1 MAENKLL
8 GKLQLD
14 SSGVMKT
21 IQDVNNALKDL
32 GKGVD
37 LNLTNILNTKVNTQL
52 QQLKQQIEAV
62 SKATTG
68 MGTSQRDQINQ
79 AVSLMKQQIDLE
91 NKMMKQ
97 GVSGAYSERMHDLQ
111 KQYSDLTKNF
121 TKEMN
126 DAVQNDSR
134 VKNAWTEWENTAER
148 VSKKYSAI
156 SEQTTKQ
163 AMDAAQ
169 KETQFK
175 LEQAEKVAKADEK
188 IAAQKQKQFDKEYAQ
203 LEKEEQQKLALE
215 QKTVER
221 QRELEAK
228 SYEAWW
234 KQALDKRDMEKKLA
248 NETAQSQ
255 IQSATKLLKEQ
266 ADIEKKLASG
276 TTGPNETNL
285 LNQQLAAKKKAFS
298 EYGQS
303 IQDAAK
309 ADASVVEAQQGV
321 ALAQAQAQ
329 DRALKEHQK
338 AQEEAARAAEENARK
353 MEEYQKKWA
362 TYAVSALGAA
372 SLSILK
378 KQWTEAVNYAKS
390 YYDALNEIRVVTGM
404 TESQAMAMGQQMRD
418 LAKEMKVTST
428 ELSQA
433 AITFYR
439 QGLEPEEVQDRLKW
453 VTEYAKIANM
463 PFQDAAELM
472 TAAINTMGD
481 AIQESGVENVVEH
494 VADVWLYLGDSAATS
509 GEEIGKAMQK
519 ASASATE
526 FGLSF
531 EWLGTYIAVVAE
543 QTRQAP
549 EAIGNAFN
557 SMLARMHQIKAKGFN
572 DEDTTKL
579 NDVAKALATINVE
592 LMESG
597 QWRDMSDIY
606 ADIADKWGEM
616 DAKQRG
622 YIATTMAG
630 TRQQNVF
637 YALMNDMSKGLEG
650 GSRAW
655 ELYAGAMNAAG
666 TATEKY
672 GVWQESIAASQAN
685 MKNSLEQ
692 LYSNL
697 QPSLIKGFYDVI
709 AALVGGLNNLGGV
722 LPVVVSGVFG
732 LATAIIAVKTGLVA
746 ANPLVAVMTAALGT
760 LVSLGA
766 MGIGGAFGGSLFET
780 TAERYEAAAK
790 QMADSEKRVASL
802 QSASKDLATMFGEVQ
817 NGATLSK
824 EELTKYSASLETIS
838 SISPTAEQAV
848 RNLTSGFG
856 DQVTILQELSDKV
869 QETTDKE
876 LALQKINAETALIN
890 FQNTTEYTEAKSYSR
905 DNYGWVKSGNYA
917 AVASPSRYYNP
928 LNYDNP
934 LSNYLNGLIKTGT
947 LDRTNLTEVKAAV
960 DNFFANYEK
969 TLSDAVNKEA
979 ANVVNNVISALGRP
993 VNSVQRMQLGEVILD
1008 MLAGGDGNLD
1018 YEDVAKERVISI
1030 WGQLVKGAEEALGE
1044 GESELK
1050 YLIQK
1055 VWDDFGFAIDELDW
1069 AHPMLETD
1077 AMGNPY
1083 YEIEKVNT
1091 ATAELIYSLLSAGKG
1106 VDEIQ
1111 EAFAGTQNLDEFVAK
1126 LQELA
1131 KAEEDVGGASGNMDA
1146 GAVSISNFLNKVD
1159 RMNAAKAFNQIK
1171 TENIDESIKII
1182 RSLIGVQGEGE
1193 DLGHYIKRAHEEYD
1207 KIFDSTRHGTMEL
1220 DDFKAIAEKAQE
1232 AKEALDKLTGDKELS
1247 PKDQAKYSK
1256 ILNEIFGDYH
1266 LAELEGTTGYITK
1279 ATGLYNKL
1287 KAAVIDEA
1295 SFHGDYGKSVIK
1307 YFSDLAD
1314 ELGDT
1319 ELSGFIKKVEELQ
1332 KVQDA
1337 FNLLTDDTQ
1346 KKNATAAQTTSA
1358 VETLAKA
1365 FDDLDVNSPTYI
1377 EDVRAK
1383 IAELTGEVESGASAF
1398 GVLGQMII
1406 DSMTRGADAV
1416 DKFKYAAADIADAVI
1431 GSGDHD
1437 AIGAY
1442 MEHVFGGGNVDLLNR
1457 KTTTN
1462 ADGTWSTLQSEVVAQ
1477 GNAVITITP
1486 MLPNGEVLSDE
1497 ALSSYLDYL
1506 FASDNVLEADK
1517 IENGGMGLVLFSEK
1531 NVADIDAAVAKYQEL
1546 ALTLHELQAAY
1557 YSDSSLNSFA
1567 QQAADQIEAAKA
1579 ATSGYKNELKSLSDA
1594 FKRSGPMAMAAEW
1607 AKLNSEVQNGIAKQ
1621 FPSLLASINKVN
1633 KSLKDAREGRGTWAD
1648 FSKAVTKLENEFEDI
1663 QSLNASKYFE
1673 GTADAI
1679 LGLKNGT
1686 VDIDAALEK
1695 FNSEQKKAIEVQQEY
1710 EAAVEKAG
1718 TKAELTT
1725 ADVSKMAEAFNM
1737 TPQQILSMWSEI
1749 GPMMEEFGADME
1761 AMRASFQK
1769 EIFLS
1774 LVGTST
1780 ADFSAIQEGLMS
1792 VENMAQSTID
1802 TLTATGQFEVIRKWM
1817 EENAE
1822 YQTFDPATG
1831 EIITTRAETSGWVD
1845 VIVPK
1850 GGSVPTKPSGSG
1862 SGGGGG
1868 GGGGNKTKETSAAM
1882 KALDRMS
1889 RIQKL
1894 QDHRRSLYSA
1904 QAGLYEQSGELQ
1916 GVIAYNEKEIEVIE
1930 EQNETL
1936 EDNIKE
1942 LEEWIAKK
1950 KEEMAALDQSSEEYT
1965 TAKDELEKLED
1976 THQEYTLALI
1986 NNKKEVLS
1994 LRDAIKQLKNE
2005 IRDMQIEVYDEVVA
2019 ALEARDAAE
2028 QERLEGAV
2036 AVQKS
2041 ILEVMQEQEDLQ
2053 NSMLQGRANVESA
2066 ILETITTQKDKRQE
2080 ERDAWLNFE
2089 QTVLGVIE
2097 EEKALRDSMNQ
2108 GRIDAEQQVLE
2119 TILATKELHDRMIDG
2134 RVDMENTVLEILKQ
2148 QEEEVDSMREARIS
2162 MENTIMEMMKAKE
2175 AEEEKL
2181 LQARVSLENTILN
2194 LIKAQASVQQK
2205 MLTATINLENRITS
2219 VLKAQ
2224 DTRQKNLLQARINAE
2239 NTVFGLIKE
2248 RYETEK
2254 EAALE
2259 AASAAQEG
2267 NQAQIDALQK
2277 QKDLLDEQL
2286 QLRKKQAE
2294 EQDKAV
2300 ELAEL
2305 EAKYARISADPTR
2318 MKEALEIRKQIDDL
2332 RDEMAWETA
2341 QKEIDAQKQAIDDQ
2355 INALQGGD
2363 GGSSAINAYYEE
2375 LFNHPTKLLAEMDE
2389 ILKGTDDEII
2399 EWLKAN
2405 SEEYTWASEANK
2417 KKMVEDWKDMLRE
2430 MRGETEDYRDRVA
2443 EIMGLSDEEIIEW
2456 LKANDEE
2463 YLNASDNR
2471 RKQILESWNQTIR
2484 EMRNE
2489 EISYNEEV
2497 ARILGGSDEDIL
2509 NWLAANDSSYANGT
2523 EAEQASKMKA
2533 WQKSLRELR
2542 GESENY
2548 LDEAHRI
2555 MTQSDDDIIAWLMEN
2570 DKTYQEASD
2579 DRRQKIVEG
2588 WKETLDSM
2596 AGVTKDYRDV
2606 VNSILSGSA
2615 DEIMAWLMN
2624 NDKAYALASDAERE
2638 QMAKGW
2644 QESLENMYGVTVN
2657 YWREIDLVLSGSEEQ
2672 FVNYM
2677 KSHSLEYADASK
2689 TSREQMIEGWRQT
2702 YRDMKGE
2709 ATNYWD
2715 EINELANGGYEG
2727 YIEELKK
2734 RSTSYATGSDEE
2746 KAQLL
2751 QEWTDVW
2758 EQMHGITKT
2767 YWDKVNEVIDGG
2779 LDNFLDFMKENNLDY
2794 AKASDAE
2801 KATSVI
2807 GWTDMWREMEGSSK
2821 DYRDEIAAV
2830 MAQGHDAYIGYMT
2843 SMSKEYADATE
2854 EEKQTM
2860 LKSYEDMWN
2869 QMTGKQK
2876 SYEDEANA
2884 IIAQGQEA
2892 IISTLTEYTEKYQNV
2907 GELQSQAYIDGW
2919 KDKLDKLKKALQE
2932 IAINTDVFDYTK
2944 PDEAGTTSGETSAAS
2959 EEANKMYWRAEA
2971 NWQRTFESRREAL
2984 DYKNTKI
2991 SELEAK
2997 LAASPKD
3004 ENILSKLETWRNTPI
3019 LYYARGGIADFTG
3032 PAWLDGSKRNPER
3045 ILSPRQTE
3053 LFDILVSSLEDLSVH
3068 VPSFPSFD
3076 WAREGS
3082 TDGGFSF
3089 GDIVINVAHL
3099 DSDTDYDDMAERVL
3113 DSVMQKINR
3122 GNVVG
3127 GIRFSK

>member
-14 SSGVMKT
+14 SSDVVKT
-21 IQDVNNALKDL
+21 IQDVNNKLKSL
-32 GKGVD
+32 GEGVD

-52 QQLKQQIEAV
+52 KSLRSEIENV
-62 SKATTG
+62 SKAANNVG
-68 MGTSQRDQINQ
+68 AAKGNTSIQNRINEMVGLGK
-79 AVSLMKQQIDLE
+79 AVKSAKESYDVFDKAEL
-91 NKMMKQ
+91 KMM
-97 GVSGAYSERMHDLQ
+97 ENLQ
-111 KQYSDLTKNF
+111 KQQ
-121 TKEMN
+121 
-126 DAVQNDSR
+126 A
-134 VKNAWTEWENTAER
+134 
-148 VSKKYSAI
+148 KYI
-156 SEQTTKQ
+156 QQQE
-163 AMDAAQ
+163 
-169 KETQFK
+169 K
-175 LEQAEKVAKADEK
+175 LDAKAT
-188 IAAQKQKQFDKEYAQ
+188 INSI
-203 LEKEEQQKLALE
+203 EQRMKA
-215 QKTVER
+215 
-221 QRELEAK
+221 EAK
-228 SYEAWW
+228 
-234 KQALDKRDMEKKLA
+234 
-248 NETAQSQ
+248 
-255 IQSATKLLKEQ
+255 
-266 ADIEKKLASG
+266 
-276 TTGPNETNL
+276 
-285 LNQQLAAKKKAFS
+285 
-298 EYGQS
+298 
-303 IQDAAK
+303 
-309 ADASVVEAQQGV
+309 AQQ
-321 ALAQAQAQ
+321 
-329 DRALKEHQK
+329 
-338 AQEEAARAAEENARK
+338 EAARIAEENAKK

-378 KQWTEAVNYAKS
+378 KQWTEAVKYAKS

-557 SMLARMHQIKAKGFN
+557 SMMARMHQIKATGFN
-572 DEDTTKL
+572 SEDTTKL

-592 LMESG
+592 LLDSQG
-597 QWRDMSDIY
+597 DWRNMNEIY
-606 ADIADKWGEM
+606 EDIAAQWENM

-655 ELYAGAMNAAG
+655 ELYTGAMNAAG
-666 TATEKY
+666 TATKKY
-672 GVWQESIAASQAN
+672 AVWQESIAASEAN
-685 MKNSLEQ
+685 MQNSLEQ

-697 QPSLIKGFYDVI
+697 QPGLIKGFYDVI
-709 AALVGGLNNLGGV
+709 TALVGGLNNLGGV
-722 LPVVVSGVFG
+722 IPVVVAGVM
-732 LATAIIAVKTGLVA
+732 GLVTA
-746 ANPLVAVMTAALGT
+746 FKIATTTANPLVAVMAGAAAIMGTLIVEGDIGHFIGPFETAAQ
-760 LVSLGA
+760 
-766 MGIGGAFGGSLFET
+766 
-780 TAERYEAAAK
+780 RYESVTK
-790 QMADSEKRVASL
+790 QMADSEKRIASL
-802 QSASKDLATMFGEVQ
+802 QSASKDLATMLGEVQ
-817 NGATLSK
+817 SGATLSK

-856 DQVTILQELSDKV
+856 DQATILQELSDKT
-869 QETTDKE
+869 QEAIDKE

-890 FQNTTEYTEAKSYSR
+890 FQNSTEYTEAKSYSR
-905 DNYGWVKSGNYA
+905 DNYGWVRSGNYA
-917 AVASPSRYYNP
+917 AIASPSRFYDP

-947 LDRTNLTEVKAAV
+947 LDRTNLTEVEVAV

-969 TLSDAVNKEA
+969 TLSDAVNKDA
-979 ANVVNNVISALGRP
+979 ANVVNNVIGALGQP

-1008 MLAGGDGNLD
+1008 MLAGEDGNLD
-1018 YEDVAKERVISI
+1018 YEDVAKERVTSI
-1030 WGQLVKGAEEALGE
+1030 WGQLVKGAEAALDEGE
-1044 GESELK
+1044 GELE

-1055 VWDDFGFAIDELDW
+1055 VWDDFGLAIDELDW

-1077 AMGNPY
+1077 AMGNPF
-1083 YEIEKVNT
+1083 YEIEEVNT
-1091 ATAELIYSLLSAGKG
+1091 ATAELIYSLLSAGKT
-1106 VDEIQ
+1106 VDQIQ
-1111 EAFAGTQNLDEFVAK
+1111 EAFAGTQNLDEFIAK

-1131 KAEEDVGGASGNMDA
+1131 KAENAVKEASGSTDETS
-1146 GAVSISNFLNKVD
+1146 VSVQKFLDGFGNGLSELERGYKILSSLD
-1159 RMNAAKAFNQIK
+1159 WDNEDYDHFRDMFKARFSGESG
-1171 TENIDESIKII
+1171 TENY
-1182 RSLIGVQGEGE
+1182 LINAREE
-1193 DLGHYIKRAHEEYD
+1193 IKRLKAEAQESKLTLD
-1207 KIFDSTRHGTMEL
+1207 EFKTM
-1220 DDFKAIAEKAQE
+1220 AEKAQE

-1247 PKDQAKYSK
+1247 PKDQAKNAK
-1256 ILNEIFGDYH
+1256 VLNEIFGEYD
-1266 LAELEGTTGYITK
+1266 LAELEGTDEYITK
-1279 ATGLYNKL
+1279 ATELYNKL
-1287 KAAVIDEA
+1287 KTAVMDEA

-1307 YFSDLAD
+1307 YFSDLAED
-1314 ELGDT
+1314 LGDT

-1337 FNLLTDDTQ
+1337 FNLLADDTQ

-1365 FDDLDVNSPTYI
+1365 FDDLDVKSPTYI

-1383 IAELTGEVESGASAF
+1383 IAELTAEVESGAGAF

-1406 DSMTRGADAV
+1406 ASMTRGADAV
-1416 DKFKYAAADIADAVI
+1416 DKFKYAAADIAEAVI

-1442 MEHVFGGGNVDLLNR
+1442 MENVFGGGNVDLLNR

-1506 FASDNVLEADK
+1506 FASGNVLEADK
-1517 IENGGMGLVLFSEK
+1517 IENGGMGLVLFSEE

-1579 ATSGYKNELKSLSDA
+1579 ATSDYKNELKSLSDA

-1648 FSKAVTKLENEFEDI
+1648 FSKAVTELENEFEDI
-1663 QSLNASKYFE
+1663 QSLNTSKYFE

-1686 VDIDAALEK
+1686 VDVDTALEK
-1695 FNSEQKKAIEVQQEY
+1695 FNSEQEKAIEVQQEY

-1718 TKAELTT
+1718 TEAELTT

-1737 TPQQILSMWSEI
+1737 TPQQILDRWSEI
-1749 GPMMEEFGADME
+1749 GPMMEALGADME
-1761 AMRASFQK
+1761 AVRQQLQQ
-1769 EIFLS
+1769 EIFMNITGS
-1774 LVGTST
+1774 SS
-1780 ADFSAIQEGLMS
+1780 ADFSNILNGLAMVKDES
-1792 VENMAQSTID
+1792 DSAVQA
-1802 TLTATGQFEVIRKWM
+1802 LLKTGQFEIQENEL
-1817 EENAE
+1817 EEDMKYFAVDSWLPFQGHWE
-1822 YQTFDPATG
+1822 TLPAKSKVKTLQ
-1831 EIITTRAETSGWVD
+1831 
-1845 VIVPK
+1845 PK
-1850 GGSVPTKPSGSG
+1850 GGSVPVKKDTSG
-1862 SGGGGG
+1862 SGGGGSG

-1894 QDHRRSLYSA
+1894 QENRRSLYSA

-1950 KEEMAALDQSSEEYT
+1950 KEEMASLDQSSEEYA
-1965 TAKDELEKLED
+1965 TAKEELEKLED

-1994 LRDAIKQLKNE
+1994 LRDAIKQLNNE
-2005 IRDMQIEVYDEVVA
+2005 IRDMQIEVYEEVVA
-2019 ALEARDAAE
+2019 ALEARDEAE
-2028 QERLEGAV
+2028 QERLEGTI

-2041 ILEVMQEQEDLQ
+2041 ILEVMQEQEERQ
-2053 NSMLQGRANVESA
+2053 NSMLQGRIALENA
-2066 ILETITTQKDKRQE
+2066 ILERIMAQKEAMDETQEAR
-2080 ERDAWLNFE
+2080 RNFE
-2089 QTVLGVIE
+2089 ETILGIIE
-2097 EEKALRDSMNQ
+2097 EEKALQDSMN
-2108 GRIDAEQQVLE
+2108 
-2119 TILATKELHDRMIDG
+2119 
-2134 RVDMENTVLEILKQ
+2134 
-2148 QEEEVDSMREARIS
+2148 
-2162 MENTIMEMMKAKE
+2162 
-2175 AEEEKL
+2175 
-2181 LQARVSLENTILN
+2181 
-2194 LIKAQASVQQK
+2194 
-2205 MLTATINLENRITS
+2205 
-2219 VLKAQ
+2219 
-2224 DTRQKNLLQARINAE
+2224 QARINAE
-2239 NTVFGLIKE
+2239 EDILSTIQEMKDLHDRMLNGRIDMENTILSILKEQVATQQKLLSATITVENKISSVLQAQLNRQKSMLQGRIGAENAVFALVKE

-2254 EAALE
+2254 SAALE
-2259 AASAAQEG
+2259 AANAAKEG
-2267 NQAQIDALQK
+2267 NQAQIEALQK
-2277 QKDLLDEQL
+2277 QKQLLDEQL

-2341 QKEIDAQKQAIDDQ
+2341 QKEIDAQKKAIDDQ
-2355 INALQGGD
+2355 ISALQGSD
-2363 GGSSAINAYYEE
+2363 GGVAQINAYYEE
-2375 LFNHPTKLLAEMDE
+2375 LFKHPTKLLTEVDE

-2405 SEEYTWASEANK
+2405 SEDYTWASEANK
-2417 KKMVEDWKDMLRE
+2417 EKMVEDWKNTLRE
-2430 MRGETEDYRDRVA
+2430 MRGETIDFRDEVT
-2443 EIMGLSDEEIIEW
+2443 EIMQLSDEEIIAW
-2456 LKANDEE
+2456 LKENDEE
-2463 YLNASDNR
+2463 YLLASDNK
-2471 RKQILESWNQTIR
+2471 RKQLLEGWEQM
-2484 EMRNE
+2484 MRDMHGQ
-2489 EISYNEEV
+2489 EISYAEEV
-2497 ARILGGSDEDIL
+2497 ARILGGSQEEVL
-2509 NWLAANDSSYANGT
+2509 NWLRTNDSNYAN
-2523 EAEQASKMKA
+2523 ASP
-2533 WQKSLRELR
+2533 
-2542 GESENY
+2542 
-2548 LDEAHRI
+2548 
-2555 MTQSDDDIIAWLMEN
+2555 
-2570 DKTYQEASD
+2570 
-2579 DRRQKIVEG
+2579 
-2588 WKETLDSM
+2588 
-2596 AGVTKDYRDV
+2596 
-2606 VNSILSGSA
+2606 
-2615 DEIMAWLMN
+2615 
-2624 NDKAYALASDAERE
+2624 AERE
-2638 QMAKGW
+2638 KMVEDWKT
-2644 QESLENMYGVTVN
+2644 SLDDMYGVTKT
-2657 YWREIDLVLSGSEEQ
+2657 YWREIDLILSGSEED
-2672 FVNYM
+2672 FISYM
-2677 KSHSLEYADASK
+2677 TQHSLQYADASK
-2689 TSREQMIEGWRQT
+2689 TSQEEMVKSWRQT
-2702 YRDMKGE
+2702 YKDMKGE
-2709 ATNYWD
+2709 ATTYWD
-2715 EINELANGGYEG
+2715 EIDRLANGGYDA
-2727 YIEELKK
+2727 YIEELKR
-2734 RSTSYATGSDEE
+2734 RSTSYATGSDGE
-2746 KAQLL
+2746 KAQMLK
-2751 QEWTDVW
+2751 EWTDIW
-2758 EQMHGITKT
+2758 DQMHGITQT
-2767 YWDKVNEVIDGG
+2767 YWEKVNEVIDGG
-2779 LDNFLDFMKENNLDY
+2779 LDNFIEFMKENNAEY
-2794 AKASDAE
+2794 AKASDSD
-2801 KATSVI
+2801 KASTVM

-2821 DYRDEIAAV
+2821 DYRDEVAAV

-2854 EEKQTM
+2854 EEKKTM
-2860 LKSYEDMWN
+2860 LKSYEDMWD

-2892 IISTLTEYTEKYQNV
+2892 IISTLTEYTTKYQDV
-2907 GELQSQAYIDGW
+2907 GKLQSEAYIDEW
-2919 KDKLDKLKKALQE
+2919 KDKLDKLKKALQDV
-2932 IAINTDVFDYTK
+2932 AIKTDVFDYTQ
-2944 PDEAGTTSGETSAAS
+2944 PDAVSESASANSSAKAS
-2959 EEANKMYWRAEA
+2959 SSTEENKMYWRAEA

-3004 ENILSKLETWRNTPI
+3004 ENILSRLETWRNTPI

-3032 PAWLDGSKRNPER
+3032 PAWLDGSKRDPER

-3082 TDGGFSF
+3082 TEGGFSF

-3122 GNVVG
+3122 GSVVG

>member
-14 SSGVMKT
+14 SSDVVKT

-52 QQLKQQIEAV
+52 QQLKQQIEEV
-62 SKATTG
+62 GKAAAG
-68 MGTSQRDQINQ
+68 IKTSGNPAQIREINN
-79 AVSLMKQQIDLE
+79 LLTQQYNAQLKLVNLE
-91 NKMMKQ
+91 NRGSVNENQ
-97 GVSGAYSERMHDLQ
+97 I
-111 KQYSDLTKNF
+111 
-121 TKEMN
+121 
-126 DAVQNDSR
+126 SR
-134 VKNAWTEWENTAER
+134 
-148 VSKKYSAI
+148 
-156 SEQTTKQ
+156 
-163 AMDAAQ
+163 
-169 KETQFK
+169 
-175 LEQAEKVAKADEK
+175 
-188 IAAQKQKQFDKEYAQ
+188 
-203 LEKEEQQKLALE
+203 QQKLYDEARSALTKYNADLVQQQQNLVRFQNM
-215 QKTVER
+215 QKRVEDAR
-221 QRELEAK
+221 TASSDRAAAIQKKNADAAKAQREKDIQDEIKANQKAADEVAKQREKAAKQKAEIDKKAEQEYQKSVEAEIK
-228 SYEAWW
+228 AAERAAQEQLKYSQQREKEQEAMTAKAV
-234 KQALDKRDMEKKLA
+234 KQGEEYY
-248 NETAQSQ
+248 NSQ
-255 IQSATKLLKEQ
+255 VQGAVKLLKEQ

-276 TTGPNETNL
+276 TAGPNETNV
-285 LNQQLAAKKKAFS
+285 LNQRLAANKKAL
-298 EYGQS
+298 EQYG
-303 IQDAAK
+303 DAIVETAK

-338 AQEEAARAAEENARK
+338 AQEEAARAAEENAKK

-378 KQWTEAVNYAKS
+378 KQWTEAVKYAKS

-557 SMLARMHQIKAKGFN
+557 SMMARMHQIKATGFN
-572 DEDTTKL
+572 SEDTTKL

-592 LMESG
+592 LLDSQG
-597 QWRDMSDIY
+597 DWRNMNEIY
-606 ADIADKWGEM
+606 EDIAAQWENM

-655 ELYAGAMNAAG
+655 ELYTGAMNAAG
-666 TATEKY
+666 TATKKY
-672 GVWQESIAASQAN
+672 AVWQESIAASEAN
-685 MKNSLEQ
+685 MQNSLEQ

-697 QPSLIKGFYDVI
+697 QPGLIKGFYDVI
-709 AALVGGLNNLGGV
+709 TALVGGLNNLGGV
-722 LPVVVSGVFG
+722 IPVVVAGVM
-732 LATAIIAVKTGLVA
+732 GLVTA
-746 ANPLVAVMTAALGT
+746 FKIATTTANPLVAVMAGAAAIMGTLIVEGDIGHFIGPFETAAQ
-760 LVSLGA
+760 
-766 MGIGGAFGGSLFET
+766 
-780 TAERYEAAAK
+780 RYESVTK
-790 QMADSEKRVASL
+790 QMADSEKRIASL
-802 QSASKDLATMFGEVQ
+802 QSASKDLATMLGEVQ
-817 NGATLSK
+817 SGATLSK

-856 DQVTILQELSDKV
+856 DQATILQELSDKT
-869 QETTDKE
+869 QEAIDKE

-890 FQNTTEYTEAKSYSR
+890 FQNSTEYTEVKSYSR
-905 DNYGWVKSGNYA
+905 DNYGWVRSGNYA
-917 AVASPSRYYNP
+917 AIASPSRFYDP

-947 LDRTNLTEVKAAV
+947 LDRTNLTEVEVAV

-969 TLSDAVNKEA
+969 TLSDAVNKDA
-979 ANVVNNVISALGRP
+979 ANVVNNVIGALGQP

-1008 MLAGGDGNLD
+1008 MLAGEDGNLD
-1018 YEDVAKERVISI
+1018 YEDVAKERVTSI
-1030 WGQLVKGAEEALGE
+1030 WGQLVKGAEAALDEGE
-1044 GESELK
+1044 GELE

-1055 VWDDFGFAIDELDW
+1055 VWDDFGLAIDELDW

-1077 AMGNPY
+1077 AMGNPF
-1083 YEIEKVNT
+1083 YEIEEVNT
-1091 ATAELIYSLLSAGKG
+1091 ATAELIYSLLSAGKT
-1106 VDEIQ
+1106 VDQIQ
-1111 EAFAGTQNLDEFVAK
+1111 EAFAGTQNLDEFIAK

-1131 KAEEDVGGASGNMDA
+1131 KAENAVKEASGSTDETS
-1146 GAVSISNFLNKVD
+1146 VSVQKFLDGFGNGLSELERGYKILSNLDWDNKD
-1159 RMNAAKAFNQIK
+1159 YDHFRDMFKARFSGESG
-1171 TENIDESIKII
+1171 TENYLTNARE
-1182 RSLIGVQGEGE
+1182 E
-1193 DLGHYIKRAHEEYD
+1193 IKRLKAETQESKLSLD
-1207 KIFDSTRHGTMEL
+1207 EFKTM
-1220 DDFKAIAEKAQE
+1220 AEKAQE

-1247 PKDQAKYSK
+1247 PKDQAKNAK
-1256 ILNEIFGDYH
+1256 VLNEIFGEYD
-1266 LAELEGTTGYITK
+1266 LAELEGTDEYITK
-1279 ATGLYNKL
+1279 ATELYNKL
-1287 KAAVIDEA
+1287 KTAVMDEA

-1307 YFSDLAD
+1307 YFSDLAED
-1314 ELGDT
+1314 LGDT

-1337 FNLLTDDTQ
+1337 FNLLADETKT
-1346 KKNATAAQTTSA
+1346 KNATAAQTTSA

-1365 FDDLDVNSPTYI
+1365 FDDLDVKSPTYI

-1383 IAELTGEVESGASAF
+1383 ITELTAEVESGAGAF

-1416 DKFKYAAADIADAVI
+1416 DKFKYAAADIAEAVI

-1437 AIGAY
+1437 AIGSY
-1442 MEHVFGGGNVDLLNR
+1442 MENVFGGGNVDLLNR

-1506 FASDNVLEADK
+1506 FASGNVLEADK
-1517 IENGGMGLVLFSEK
+1517 IENGGMGLVLFSEE

-1546 ALTLHELQAAY
+1546 AVTLHELQAAY

-1648 FSKAVTKLENEFEDI
+1648 FSKAVTELENEFEDI
-1663 QSLNASKYFE
+1663 QSLNTSKYFE

-1686 VDIDAALEK
+1686 VDVDTALEK
-1695 FNSEQKKAIEVQQEY
+1695 FNSEQEKAIEVQQEY

-1718 TKAELTT
+1718 TEAELTT

-1737 TPQQILSMWSEI
+1737 TPQQILDRWSEI
-1749 GPMMEEFGADME
+1749 GPMMEALGADME
-1761 AMRASFQK
+1761 AVRQQLQQ
-1769 EIFLS
+1769 EIFMNITGS
-1774 LVGTST
+1774 SS
-1780 ADFSAIQEGLMS
+1780 ADFSNILNGLAMVKDES
-1792 VENMAQSTID
+1792 DSAVQA
-1802 TLTATGQFEVIRKWM
+1802 LLKTGQFEIQENEL
-1817 EENAE
+1817 EEDMKYFAVDSWLPFQGHWE
-1822 YQTFDPATG
+1822 TLPAKSKVKTLQ
-1831 EIITTRAETSGWVD
+1831 
-1845 VIVPK
+1845 PK
-1850 GGSVPTKPSGSG
+1850 GGSVPIKKDTSG
-1862 SGGGGG
+1862 SGGGGSG

-1894 QDHRRSLYSA
+1894 QENRRSLYSA

-1950 KEEMAALDQSSEEYT
+1950 KEEMASLDQSSEEYT
-1965 TAKDELEKLED
+1965 TAKEELEKLED

-1994 LRDAIKQLKNE
+1994 LRDAIKQLNNE
-2005 IRDMQIEVYDEVVA
+2005 IRDMQIEVYEEVVA
-2019 ALEARDAAE
+2019 ALEARDEAE
-2028 QERLEGAV
+2028 QERLEGTV

-2041 ILEVMQEQEDLQ
+2041 ILEVMQKQEERQ
-2053 NSMLQGRANVESA
+2053 NSMLQGRIALENA
-2066 ILETITTQKDKRQE
+2066 ILEKIMAQKEAMDETQEAR
-2080 ERDAWLNFE
+2080 RNFE
-2089 QTVLGVIE
+2089 ETILGIIE
-2097 EEKALRDSMNQ
+2097 EEKALQDSMN
-2108 GRIDAEQQVLE
+2108 
-2119 TILATKELHDRMIDG
+2119 
-2134 RVDMENTVLEILKQ
+2134 
-2148 QEEEVDSMREARIS
+2148 
-2162 MENTIMEMMKAKE
+2162 
-2175 AEEEKL
+2175 
-2181 LQARVSLENTILN
+2181 
-2194 LIKAQASVQQK
+2194 
-2205 MLTATINLENRITS
+2205 
-2219 VLKAQ
+2219 
-2224 DTRQKNLLQARINAE
+2224 QARINAE
-2239 NTVFGLIKE
+2239 EDILSTIQEMKDLHDRMLNGRIDMENTILSILKEQVATQQKLLSATITVENKISSVLQAQLNRQKSMLQGRIGAENAVFALVKE

-2254 EAALE
+2254 SAALE
-2259 AASAAQEG
+2259 AANAAKEG
-2267 NQAQIDALQK
+2267 NQAQIEALQK
-2277 QKDLLDEQL
+2277 QKQLLDEQL

-2341 QKEIDAQKQAIDDQ
+2341 QKEIDAQKKAIDDQ
-2355 INALQGGD
+2355 ISALQGSD
-2363 GGSSAINAYYEE
+2363 GGVAQINAYYEE
-2375 LFNHPTKLLAEMDE
+2375 LFKHPTKLLTEVDE

-2405 SEEYTWASEANK
+2405 SEDYTWASEANK
-2417 KKMVEDWKDMLRE
+2417 KKMVEDWKNTLRE
-2430 MRGETEDYRDRVA
+2430 MRGETIDFRDEVT
-2443 EIMGLSDEEIIEW
+2443 EIMQLSDEEIIAW
-2456 LKANDEE
+2456 LKENDEE
-2463 YLNASDNR
+2463 YLLASDNK
-2471 RKQILESWNQTIR
+2471 RKQLLEGWEQM
-2484 EMRNE
+2484 MRDMHGQ
-2489 EISYNEEV
+2489 EISYAEEV
-2497 ARILGGSDEDIL
+2497 ARILGGSQEEVL
-2509 NWLAANDSSYANGT
+2509 NWLRTNDSNYANASP
-2523 EAEQASKMKA
+2523 AEQEKMVEDWKAS
-2533 WQKSLRELR
+2533 
-2542 GESENY
+2542 
-2548 LDEAHRI
+2548 LD
-2555 MTQSDDDIIAWLMEN
+2555 D
-2570 DKTYQEASD
+2570 
-2579 DRRQKIVEG
+2579 
-2588 WKETLDSM
+2588 
-2596 AGVTKDYRDV
+2596 
-2606 VNSILSGSA
+2606 
-2615 DEIMAWLMN
+2615 
-2624 NDKAYALASDAERE
+2624 
-2638 QMAKGW
+2638 
-2644 QESLENMYGVTVN
+2644 MYGVTKT
-2657 YWREIDLVLSGSEEQ
+2657 YWREIDLILSGSEED
-2672 FVNYM
+2672 FISYM
-2677 KSHSLEYADASK
+2677 TQHSLQYADASK
-2689 TSREQMIEGWRQT
+2689 TSQEEMVKSWRQT
-2702 YRDMKGE
+2702 YKDMKGE
-2709 ATNYWD
+2709 ATTYWD
-2715 EINELANGGYEG
+2715 EIDRLANGGYDA
-2727 YIEELKK
+2727 YIEELKR
-2734 RSTSYATGSDEE
+2734 RSTSYATGSDGE
-2746 KAQLL
+2746 KAQMLK
-2751 QEWTDVW
+2751 EWTDIW
-2758 EQMHGITKT
+2758 DQMHGITQT
-2767 YWDKVNEVIDGG
+2767 YWEKVNEVIDGG
-2779 LDNFLDFMKENNLDY
+2779 LDNFIEFMKENNAEY
-2794 AKASDAE
+2794 AKASDSD
-2801 KATSVI
+2801 KASTVM

-2821 DYRDEIAAV
+2821 DYRDEVAAV

-2854 EEKQTM
+2854 EEKKTM
-2860 LKSYEDMWN
+2860 LKSYEDMWD

-2892 IISTLTEYTEKYQNV
+2892 IISTLTEYTTKYQDV
-2907 GELQSQAYIDGW
+2907 GKLQSEAYIDEW
-2919 KDKLDKLKKALQE
+2919 KDKLDKLKKTLQDV
-2932 IAINTDVFDYTK
+2932 AINTDVFDYTQ
-2944 PDEAGTTSGETSAAS
+2944 PDAVSESASASSSANTSSST
-2959 EEANKMYWRAEA
+2959 EENKLYWRAEA

-3082 TDGGFSF
+3082 TEGGFSF

-3122 GNVVG
+3122 GSVVG